1 MFMKKLFNIIKTIF
15 WTFWSFITGL
25 FRNKN
30 QNKTI
35 SLKKSENDKEEQT
48 KIKIV
53 DNSGYAF
60 EEANKSPQELIIT
73 NEQVKEIIR
82 EKYQEN
88 LKNNYFN
95 NKDIPTV
102 IENKILTQ
110 VKNEVQ
116 KEEITTIDNLESII
130 EEQVKVNTE
139 NPDNIEVK
147 PYKKKTPLKD
157 NFVVLYNDNTYALTD
172 KFDNILSARF
182 KAPIVDYIGNYLKIF
197 YDNKYYVYDFKGNI
211 LTKDGFKDIRLF
223 EEFYAVINDDYTL
236 DVREYNDPNFK
247 LSSPILLDKMVYQ
260 TDYEIKKY
268 ISEYKIKV
276 KSRNEVYHA
285 DTKGIIQESKNEVYK
300 INHEPVIANI
310 SNLTLEKPVINND
323 DIIYDRV
330 ELEDKNDS
338 KMPVLTENIPN
349 KYTSPEEDYENE
361 FISNSKIN
369 EVPSS
374 NESINLTQNNDNNV
388 LNNRSI
394 DEKNNATLSN
404 EQVKDE
410 CTPEIMK
417 LEASIESDINI
428 VSNNYNVEANKEEL
442 EDKNYEALDQEL
454 NQILDIIALKK
465 KQTKNPEDLKKLNN
479 LELKALT
486 LKNNIENKKNADII
500 REKEYLESEIHTS
513 DLYSLQTEI
522 KNVHLNN
529 AESLREYSLQNI
541 EDLNLLN
548 EQDAKKLE
556 KELLKME
563 LKKAGRVAKI
573 SNVLNLFPFVRNR
586 YFKFFASGMLVKTH
600 LKIYE
605 NILKRK
611 NIQYRE
617 SNFNN
622 MVNGH
627 TALNGA
633 LSLTVRNINR
643 LTALEEAT
651 KNKFPDIASDQ
662 EYIASVSDLKNALL
676 SEEEKM
682 LKKKTVV
689 NKYNLYQGSR
699 VRELKKVI

>member
-1 MFMKKLFNIIKTIF
+1 MFMKKLFNIMKTIF
-15 WTFWSFITGL
+15 FTIWSFIMGL
-25 FRNKN
+25 FSSKKRNKVTLEKKIE
-30 QNKTI
+30 NKQI
-35 SLKKSENDKEEQT
+35 EKT

-147 PYKKKTPLKD
+147 PYIKKTPLKD

-182 KAPIVDYIGNYLKIF
+182 KSPIVDYIGNYLKIF

-223 EEFYAVINDDYTL
+223 EEFYAVINDDYML

-285 DTKGIIQESKNEVYK
+285 DTKGIIQESKNEVDK

-323 DIIYDRV
+323 DIIYDRI

-361 FISNSKIN
+361 FIYNSKIN

-388 LNNRSI
+388 LNNRSM
-394 DEKNNATLSN
+394 DEKNNATLNN

-417 LEASIESDINI
+417 LEASIEGDINI
-428 VSNNYNVEANKEEL
+428 VSNNYTVEANKEEL

-465 KQTKNPEDLKKLNN
+465 KQTKNPKDLKKLNN

-500 REKEYLESEIHTS
+500 REKEYLESGIHTS

-586 YFKFFASGMLVKTH
+586 YFKYFASGMLVKTH

-662 EYIASVSDLKNALL
+662 EYIASVSYLKNTLL